1 MKRQAILSPAMC
13 PGQTALF
20 PTGLPKSNAWERI
33 FCTVHPKG
41 VSWREGVMRHNEGVK
56 RDNAELKK
64 KKKNDERSFIP
75 NES

>member
-1 MKRQAILSPAMC
+1 MC

-20 PTGLPKSNAWERI
+20 PTGLPKPNAWERI
-33 FCTVHPKG
+33 FCTAHPKG
-41 VSWREGVMRHNEGVK
+41 APWREGIVGHNEEVK
-56 RDNAELKK
+56 CDNAEFQKKKKK